1 MPEDP
6 ISNSS
11 LRLYLQ
17 ALPAGP
23 VTDTAALVKVLQACW
38 HELDGS
44 SQSKMEAWKLDR
56 MEDVEWQP
64 PELSFTIERHGG
76 TVLGSTRAD
85 LQSWTVNLDR
95 HEASSFVSRFRQL
108 SPRDKPLKT
117 GPLVA
122 EIVAA
127 ITSGSDDD
135 RLYWLN
141 ARSEVRVLVREF
153 IGGDYKRTVAGRRK
167 RFSRGL
173 EQALKE
179 HGWSKAARRL
189 NVYRLDGPT
198 AQSHSA

>member
-1 MPEDP
+1 MSEDP
-6 ISNSS
+6 ISS
-11 LRLYLQ
+11 LPLYVQ
-17 ALPAGP
+17 QLPAGP
-23 VTDTAALVKVLQACW
+23 VTDTAALVQVLQGCW

-44 SQSKMEAWKLDR
+44 DQSKMEARKLDR
-56 MEDVEWQP
+56 VEDVEWHP
-64 PELSFTIERHGG
+64 PELSFTVERHGG
-76 TVLGSTRAD
+76 TVLGSTRAE
-85 LQSWTVNLDR
+85 LQRWTVNLDR
-95 HEASSFVSRFRQL
+95 RETRHVVARFRQL
-108 SPRDKPLKT
+108 SRRDKPLKT

-127 ITSGSDDD
+127 IMSSSDDD

-141 ARSEVRVLVREF
+141 GRSEVRVLVGEF
-153 IGGDYKRTVAGRRK
+153 IGGDCKRTVAGRRK